1 MCTDML
7 SYDKDIILDSDSI
20 SQFKLLQF
28 TDRGGLKYPSEPV
41 LSSVITLWK
50 ILFAIEDNDH
60 LASLLVQ
67 LHGPARKILIELTL
81 IFVEDD
87 ASIDTW
93 KSNCCTCNASRWDIL
108 RKLLFTTA
116 NCFLANKIKNY
127 NSFVTFRAMEK
138 RKLKKFS

>member
-1 MCTDML
+1 M
-7 SYDKDIILDSDSI
+7 
-20 SQFKLLQF
+20 
-28 TDRGGLKYPSEPV
+28 RP
-41 LSSVITLWK
+41 SVITLWK

-60 LASLLVQ
+60 LASLLV
-67 LHGPARKILIELTL
+67 HSPTRKILIELTL
-81 IFVEDD
+81 IYMEDD

-127 NSFVTFRAMEK
+127 NSLVTSRAMEK
-138 RKLKKFS
+138 RKFKKFS